1 MQIRIPLAYTRAMND
16 PKNLYR
22 IVVTR
27 GSTTIT
33 HDCDDLLDGA
43 KFCATFVKPLKEL
56 CPIVDEPSFMKG
68 YLITTG
74 ADGQQYAEECLSA
87 SLDKR
92 ESEVVY
98 GSYVP
103 VIKGGSS
110 WGVEGEI
117 Q

>member
-1 MQIRIPLAYTRAMND
+1 MNN
-16 PKNLYR
+16 PKNFYR

-56 CPIVDEPSFMKG
+56 CPIADESSFMKG
-68 YLITTG
+68 YHITTDV
-74 ADGQQYAEECLSA
+74 AGQQYAEEILSA
-87 SLDKR
+87 SLDKNNP
-92 ESEVVY
+92 EVVY

-110 WGVEGEI
+110 WKIEE
-117 Q
+117 

>member
-1 MQIRIPLAYTRAMND
+1 MQVQVPLAYTMAMND
-16 PKNLYR
+16 AKSFYR

-43 KFCATFVKPLKEL
+43 KFGATFVKPLKEHY
-56 CPIVDEPSFMKG
+56 PVVKEASFMKG
-68 YLITTG
+68 YHITTDV
-74 ADGQQYAEECLSA
+74 AGQQYAEEILSA
-87 SLDKR
+87 SLDKNNP
-92 ESEVVY
+92 EVVY

-110 WGVEGEI
+110 WKIEG
-117 Q
+117 